1 MKLGSTITH
10 VEVIAGVIYELLAGW
25 LGNLL
30 WKSLGL
36 ENVSIL
42 TILPPVL
49 VGLLLVGYWSN
60 RSEKKVKSKPFDDDV
75 VDLSMKNNL
84 SQSGILSLIP
94 LFYFWCGDKTLIAQS
109 LNVLVSFAP
118 LALGVYKTEQI
129 RQMVGRLYNVG
140 HNFLETL
147 SKSKYQVKIRE
158 RWLYKYLR
166 EHNATRGID
175 DIALKHFVTYKL
187 HLWKSE
193 RSDVKLSHGKD
204 GWIAEV
210 QPKKV

>member
-1 MKLGSTITH
+1 MKLRSTITH
-10 VEVIAGVIYELLAGW
+10 VEVIAGVIYEILAGW

-36 ENVSIL
+36 ENNSLL

-49 VGLLLVGYWSN
+49 VGLLLVAYWSKHN
-60 RSEKKVKSKPFDDDV
+60 EEKVKNKPFEDDV

-84 SQSGILSLIP
+84 SQSGIMSLIP
-94 LFYFWCGDKTLIAQS
+94 LFFFWCGDKTLITQS

-118 LALGVYKTEQI
+118 FALGVYKTEQI
-129 RQMVGRLYNVG
+129 RQMVGRLYNVA
-140 HNFLETL
+140 HNFLEKL
-147 SKSKYQVKIRE
+147 SQNKHQVKIRE

-193 RSDVKLSHGKD
+193 RSDTKLSYEED
-204 GWIAEV
+204 GLIAEV